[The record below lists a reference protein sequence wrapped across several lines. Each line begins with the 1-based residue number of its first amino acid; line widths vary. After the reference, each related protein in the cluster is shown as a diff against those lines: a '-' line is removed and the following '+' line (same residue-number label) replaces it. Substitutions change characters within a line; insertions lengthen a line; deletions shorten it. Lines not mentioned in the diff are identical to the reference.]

1 MTSVVAGVLAR
12 LVRSPRTAA
21 RVVQADA
28 RGLLALEGKRL
39 SLEGTERLSAFGG
52 DVLIANRAGAL
63 DPLVLAAALPI
74 PFLVAEQASLA
85 TAPGAIKFLLRPL
98 VAPPVDGH
106 VLPPGGTVR
115 ERIHQ
120 ALEAGHS
127 VLVFADNPADAPAPL
142 VRFRLDG
149 LRAAAA
155 LHRQVVPVMVTGTA
169 DLLDTNRSFRRA
181 SARVRV
187 GEAILP
193 GSTQHPELI
202 QLRERVREA
211 MGKLSE

>member
-1 MTSVVAGVLAR
+1 
-12 LVRSPRTAA
+12 
-21 RVVQADA
+21 VVQADA

-52 DVLIANRAGAL
+52 NVLIANRAGAL

-74 PFLVAEQASLA
+74 PFLVAEQTSLA
-85 TAPGAIKFLLRPL
+85 SAPGAIKFLLGPL

-106 VLPPGGTVR
+106 SLPPGGTIR

-127 VLVFADNPADAPAPL
+127 VLVFADNPTDAPAPL

-169 DLLDTNRSFRRA
+169 DLLGTNRSFSRA
-181 SARVRV
+181 SVRVRV

-193 GSTQHPELI
+193 GSTRHPELI